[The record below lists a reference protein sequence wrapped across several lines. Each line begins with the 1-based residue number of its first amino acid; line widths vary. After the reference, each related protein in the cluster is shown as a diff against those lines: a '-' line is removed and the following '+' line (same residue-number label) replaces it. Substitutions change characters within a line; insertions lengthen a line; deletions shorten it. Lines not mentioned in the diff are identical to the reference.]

1 MNRPKNGRT
10 ILLVED
16 NADNQIIY
24 RRALE
29 HFGYAV
35 LEAGDGEEATRLA
48 SEQLPDLV
56 LMDISIPRMDGW
68 EATKRLLADE
78 RTKRIPIIALTAH
91 ALPSDRARGAE
102 IGFAAYLTKPIE
114 PRRVLEEIERVLSRQ
129 QTTTAQPR

>member
-10 ILLVED
+10 IPLVED

-29 HFGYAV
+29 HFGYDV
-35 LEAGDGEEATRLA
+35 LEAIDGEEATRIA
-48 SEQLPDLV
+48 SAQLPDLV

-78 RTKRIPIIALTAH
+78 RTKHIPVIALTAH

-102 IGFAAYLTKPIE
+102 IGFASYLTKPVE
-114 PRRVLEEIERVLSRQ
+114 PRRVLEEIERILARQ
-129 QTTTAQPR
+129 QTTATQS

>member
-29 HFGYAV
+29 HFGYDV
-35 LEAGDGEEATRLA
+35 LEAIDGEEATRIA
-48 SEQLPDLV
+48 SAQLPDLV

-78 RTKRIPIIALTAH
+78 RTKHIPVIALTAH

-102 IGFAAYLTKPIE
+102 IGFASYLTKPVE
-114 PRRVLEEIERVLSRQ
+114 PRRVLEEIERILARQ
-129 QTTTAQPR
+129 QTTATQS